1 MGVWGEF
8 EDCHRA
14 CQCLVV
20 IFELMGNR
28 LWFCMSFFEC
38 LSEQQSNILLAITC
52 LQVRGLN
59 CLCDLPTPN
68 VLVFTS
74 SGCSSGMIT
83 LIFKRK
89 HMLHVVDL
97 ATYGQ
102 TPKINCCNPEFV

>member
-8 EDCHRA
+8 EDCHSA

-28 LWFCMSFFEC
+28 LWFCMSFYEC

-68 VLVFTS
+68 VARIYKQWVLFWHDY
-74 SGCSSGMIT
+74 I
-83 LIFKRK
+83 
-89 HMLHVVDL
+89 DL
-97 ATYGQ
+97 QEKAYAPCG
-102 TPKINCCNPEFV
+102 